1 MIQDIGNHKWRIEYK
16 TEKPAEDSQIMFF
29 EQDTLLV
36 IHQGENTITYPKYK
50 EISEHKETS
59 KYSEKLT
66 YLFEL
71 DGIRYYRK
79 SLNQTDGEAIKSYLE
94 ANGDRVTF
102 EKRHFF
108 RQVRPNEIALVSITG
123 MHLNGWYQKSKY
135 CGECGNKLTHD
146 SKERMMRCPDCSNM
160 VFPRINPAVIVAV
173 TNGNKIL
180 VTRYKDR
187 EYKNLAL
194 IAGFNE
200 IGESFEQTVERE
212 VMEEAGLKVKNI
224 RYYKSQPWGFT
235 DNILVGYFCEV
246 EGDIDI
252 SMDEEELSMA
262 KWLDKSEI
270 PANVESLSLTWEM
283 IKVFADRN

>member
-108 RQVRPNEIALVSITG
+108 RQVRPNEKALASITG

-135 CGECGNKLTHD
+135 CGECGNKLIHD
-146 SKERMMRCPDCSNM
+146 SKERMMRCPDCNNM

-283 IKVFADRN
+283 IKVFADRD

>member
-108 RQVRPNEIALVSITG
+108 RQVRPNEIALASITG

-135 CGECGNKLTHD
+135 CGECGNKLIHD

-283 IKVFADRN
+283 IKVFADRD